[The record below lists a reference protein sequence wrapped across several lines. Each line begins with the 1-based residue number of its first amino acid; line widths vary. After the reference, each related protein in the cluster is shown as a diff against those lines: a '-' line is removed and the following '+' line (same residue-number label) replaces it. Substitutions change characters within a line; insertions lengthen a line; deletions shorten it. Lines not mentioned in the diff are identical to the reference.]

1 MAEQPATNPNRP
13 ALYRVA
19 AGSILKGARVE
30 ILGTTDQKPLN
41 TLRPTDRVAVHEFL
55 DYRLR
60 DDQQLRE
67 ATVLLRNMERVWR
80 SKDEEALGREFT
92 VEEAADHE
100 RAMRL
105 RVARHMTEH
114 RAESINS
121 KLGQMAER
129 LQRASEEMRRLA
141 ESRYAL
147 DQKVYQAQHELAWLV
162 PNLGADQ
169 LTTDLV
175 GWLQMDAEMKRL
187 GGASEE
193 AES

>member
-1 MAEQPATNPNRP
+1 MI
-13 ALYRVA
+13 YRN
-19 AGSILKGARVE
+19 L
-30 ILGTTDQKPLN
+30 
-41 TLRPTDRVAVHEFL
+41 
-55 DYRLR
+55 
-60 DDQQLRE
+60 
-67 ATVLLRNMERVWR
+67 ERAWR
-80 SKDEEALGREFT
+80 TKDEEQLGREFT
-92 VEEAADHE
+92 DNEAAEHE
-100 RAMRL
+100 REMKL
-105 RVARHMTEH
+105 RAARHMTEH

-141 ESRYAL
+141 ESQYAL

>member
-1 MAEQPATNPNRP
+1 
-13 ALYRVA
+13 
-19 AGSILKGARVE
+19 
-30 ILGTTDQKPLN
+30 
-41 TLRPTDRVAVHEFL
+41 
-55 DYRLR
+55 
-60 DDQQLRE
+60 
-67 ATVLLRNMERVWR
+67 
-80 SKDEEALGREFT
+80 
-92 VEEAADHE
+92 
-100 RAMRL
+100 MRL
-105 RVARHMTEH
+105 RVAHHMTEH
-114 RAESINS
+114 RVESINS

-175 GWLQMDAEMKRL
+175 GWLQMDAEIRRL